1 MRITTLMLVF
11 CAAPFFGLG
20 QNTIRGNVVDELG
33 LPIYL
38 ASVEVQET
46 TDITYT
52 DFDGSF
58 SLTSQKDFH
67 WKINIKSQGYNT
79 ESFFVLSGGSTGELV
94 LEYSAEMKALLDGNS
109 SLHNKFYWKPW
120 YEGTIFQK
128 SEVQLTSNFMSGSF
142 SFGLE

>member
-1 MRITTLMLVF
+1 MLDF
-11 CAAPFFGLG
+11 CAVPFFGSG
-20 QNTIRGNVVDELG
+20 QNTIKGNVVDELG
-33 LPIYL
+33 LP
-38 ASVEVQET
+38 VEVQET

-58 SLTSQKDFH
+58 SLTSEKDFH

-120 YEGTIFQK
+120 YEGTIFPK
-128 SEVQLTSNFMSGSF
+128 SEIQLTSNFTLSSF
-142 SFGLE
+142 SLGFE